1 MLARVSVRCRPL
13 IGAQSRCYN
22 KPAFLKSNLIPNV
35 RMPDFPAP
43 FPEQSRGPDSDSIID
58 LSTAVDRV
66 AELVEQSNGQLL
78 VMTGAGA
85 STDSGIPDYRSPSVS
100 YR

>member
-1 MLARVSVRCRPL
+1 
-13 IGAQSRCYN
+13 
-22 KPAFLKSNLIPNV
+22 
-35 RMPDFPAP
+35 MPDFPAP
-43 FPEQSRGPDSDSIID
+43 FPEQSRGPDGDSIID

-66 AELVEQSNGQLL
+66 AELIEKSNGQLL